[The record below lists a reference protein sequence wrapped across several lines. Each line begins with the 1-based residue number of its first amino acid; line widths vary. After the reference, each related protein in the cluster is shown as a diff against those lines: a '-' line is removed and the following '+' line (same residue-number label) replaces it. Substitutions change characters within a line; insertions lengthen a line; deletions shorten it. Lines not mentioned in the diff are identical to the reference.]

1 MKKKLTMSYHVLG
14 GTLSLLLLGISTA
27 TMAGAP
33 GAAPAGAPSAA
44 PSLGTLE
51 YGTDVFYPQGC
62 EHNGT
67 TVVCTFVFVHQ
78 AETAGIRAG
87 IAGSELTGILFVD
100 DGHVPHNPNNAY
112 FVDRYGARQH
122 VLVVNR
128 ADQGTMMVEFP
139 LIDARVTSG
148 EFHLGTQVIGGI
160 PVAAGGSGAAPGAPN
175 ALATGGAQAGAPAAN
190 AKQQSTA
197 AAQQNTAAA
206 QNGCNTPQLAQTP
219 GCKLSAKIHQA
230 EASTT
235 NTATAV
241 AAPVSAVSDAA
252 KQLGTLFGGFKSA
265 PAAPAT
271 TPAPQPAQSQ

>member
-1 MKKKLTMSYHVLG
+1 MKKLTKSYRVLG
-14 GTLSLLLLGISTA
+14 GTVSMLLLATSTITLA
-27 TMAGAP
+27 DAQ
-33 GAAPAGAPSAA
+33 GAAPAGAQSAA

-62 EHNGT
+62 AHNGT

-87 IAGSELTGILFVD
+87 VAGSELTGIQFID
-100 DGHVPHNPNNAY
+100 DAHVPHNPNNAY

-139 LIDARVTSG
+139 LIDTRVTSG

-160 PVAAGGSGAAPGAPN
+160 PVAAGGAGPAPGAPN
-175 ALATGGAQAGAPAAN
+175 ALAAGGAQAAAPPAN

-197 AAQQNTAAA
+197 AGQE
-206 QNGCNTPQLAQTP
+206 GCNTPQLAQTP

-230 EASTT
+230 EASTSG
-235 NTATAV
+235 TATSV
-241 AAPVSAVSDAA
+241 AAPISAVSDAA
-252 KQLGTLFGGFKSA
+252 KQLGTLFSGFKSA
-265 PAAPAT
+265 PA
-271 TPAPQPAQSQ
+271 TPAPAPAAPAQSQ

>member
-1 MKKKLTMSYHVLG
+1 MKKLAKSYPVLG
-14 GTLSLLLLGISTA
+14 SMPVLLLA
-27 TMAGAP
+27 TSALAQAP
-33 GAAPAGAPSAA
+33 GAAPANAQSSA

-87 IAGSELTGILFVD
+87 IAGSELTGIQFID

-112 FVDRYGARQH
+112 FVDRYGTRQH

-128 ADQGTMMVEFP
+128 ADQGTMIVEFP
-139 LIDARVTSG
+139 LIDARVATG

-160 PVAAGGSGAAPGAPN
+160 PVAQGGAGAAPGAPN
-175 ALATGGAQAGAPAAN
+175 ALAAGGAQAAAPGANAN
-190 AKQQSTA
+190 AKQQ
-197 AAQQNTAAA
+197 NTATTQA
-206 QNGCNTPQLAQTP
+206 GCNTPQLAQTP

-235 NTATAV
+235 NTATSV

-252 KQLGTLFGGFKSA
+252 KQLGALFGGFKSA
-265 PAAPAT
+265 PPPPAT
-271 TPAPQPAQSQ
+271 PPAPQPAQ